1 MMKKIYLTVI
11 SLAFLLASCNKWLDI
26 NPELEIRNDDMYS
39 MEQGFMDVLT
49 GAYIRMATPSL
60 YGCNTTVRLPEL
72 MANHWSVASTSTGT
86 VEDYVTRFDFTQSST
101 KSLLE
106 TIWLQ
111 YYQVIVN
118 LNALLAEIEDK
129 KDLFTDGNYELIKGE
144 ALGLRAFLHFEVYR
158 MFSPDVKRA
167 PKSDGI
173 PYNKEF
179 GVSLPPMYSA
189 EETIQLIINDLK
201 EAEQCLQNDP
211 IEDVVPYEIRT
222 TTDQGEVIDAAAKDA
237 ADQYI
242 ARINLYSVKALLARA
257 YQARGENDL
266 AIQKAQ
272 EVIDCGKFR
281 LLEFSS
287 IDQSEALTD
296 LTFSDEHIFSLRNSE
311 IDTYAEKLFQDIV
324 SSNGAITQ
332 TALPFSNASTLY
344 QGNNDDVRYSK
355 WFNQGNFVK
364 FIPDSTNV
372 YPQKMPV
379 IKLSEMYLLITECS
393 YNTDP
398 DKALE
403 YLNTLRDHRIRGNVH
418 WTYLTKD
425 YIYEEMRREYVG
437 EGQMWYVY
445 KRNNLTIPG
454 GLTGTIEPT
463 EDMFIFPLPDAE
475 IEDGHR
481 TQR

>member
-1 MMKKIYLTVI
+1 MKTKI
-11 SLAFLLASCNKWLDI
+11 SLIIALFFTLSACNNWLDI
-26 NPELEIRNDDMYS
+26 ELDNKVEDSKLFSTPEGFEEALAGIYS
-39 MEQGFMDVLT
+39 SLSKQNMFGQTYTMEYIDVL
-49 GAYIRMATPSL
+49 A
-60 YGCNTTVRLPEL
+60 
-72 MANHWSVASTSTGT
+72 
-86 VEDYVTRFDFTQSST
+86 
-101 KSLLE
+101 
-106 TIWLQ
+106 Q
-111 YYQVIVN
+111 YYSYSSIKSTYEYWKDYNYQNSGSKSTIAGIWNN
-118 LNALLAEIEDK
+118 LYSNISQANCILEWADKNASVLSESQRNQIR
-129 KDLFTDGNYELIKGE
+129 GE

-179 GVSLPPMYSA
+179 GVSLPPMYSV

-237 ADQYI
+237 ADQYL

>member
-201 EAEQCLQNDP
+201 EA
-211 IEDVVPYEIRT
+211 
-222 TTDQGEVIDAAAKDA
+222 
-237 ADQYI
+237 
-242 ARINLYSVKALLARA
+242 
-257 YQARGENDL
+257 
-266 AIQKAQ
+266 
-272 EVIDCGKFR
+272 
-281 LLEFSS
+281 
-287 IDQSEALTD
+287 
-296 LTFSDEHIFSLRNSE
+296 
-311 IDTYAEKLFQDIV
+311 
-324 SSNGAITQ
+324 
-332 TALPFSNASTLY
+332 
-344 QGNNDDVRYSK
+344 
-355 WFNQGNFVK
+355 
-364 FIPDSTNV
+364 
-372 YPQKMPV
+372 
-379 IKLSEMYLLITECS
+379 
-393 YNTDP
+393 
-398 DKALE
+398 
-403 YLNTLRDHRIRGNVH
+403 
-418 WTYLTKD
+418 
-425 YIYEEMRREYVG
+425 
-437 EGQMWYVY
+437 
-445 KRNNLTIPG
+445 
-454 GLTGTIEPT
+454 
-463 EDMFIFPLPDAE
+463 
-475 IEDGHR
+475 
-481 TQR
+481 